1 MADRADT
8 ECSTPIRTRATSMA
22 ENTDEPEGERQAGD
36 AATILDR
43 LSRREALKSRLDA
56 LNRMETKWVRVRGRI
71 GLVYLVLVVVGVV
84 FILKPLVPQED
95 FLLTLG
101 FIGLLMWGYTELMV
115 AYLEK
120 RSRKTERY
128 IIEAVL
134 ELDNEGA

>member
-1 MADRADT
+1 
-8 ECSTPIRTRATSMA
+8 MA